1 MAARERKREG
11 LLSEET
17 VPKKKKKEKEKRK
30 EEEKKEKGKEGK
42 TKVCLKRGCSIPLD
56 GDASREREQRPLSSD
71 PRL

>member
-11 LLSEET
+11 FTFWRNCAEE
-17 VPKKKKKEKEKRK
+17 KEKEKKKKEKKRK
-30 EEEKKEKGKEGK
+30 RKKKEEGK

>member
-17 VPKKKKKEKEKRK
+17 VPKKKKKKKK
-30 EEEKKEKGKEGK
+30 KKEKKRKRKKKEEGK
-42 TKVCLKRGCSIPLD
+42 TKVRLKRGCSIPLD